1 MLLKYTDPQ
10 GYDYWLEQCA
20 KWNATSNKKKK
31 AKMLLMSPE
40 ELALGKLKR
49 RESSRIKREILGEA
63 GRRAYNARR
72 KLRKD

>member
-1 MLLKYTDPQ
+1 
-10 GYDYWLEQCA
+10 
-20 KWNATSNKKKK
+20 
-31 AKMLLMSPE
+31 MLLMSPE